1 MCTGCA
7 PLLEPLSS
15 GLDYSS
21 FLYVIHSSAMYHTML
36 THLKM
41 PANTYLVDV
50 YTVHAASAMAAN
62 TVLRSVVAAVLPL
75 AGQQMY
81 QKLGYGWGTSLL
93 GFISFLLI
101 PIPILFLKYGERLRK
116 HPRFQVKL

>member
-1 MCTGCA
+1 
-7 PLLEPLSS
+7 
-15 GLDYSS
+15 
-21 FLYVIHSSAMYHTML
+21 
-36 THLKM
+36 M

-81 QKLGYGWGTSLL
+81 EKLGYGWGTSVL
-93 GFISFLLI
+93 GFVSLIMI
-101 PIPILFLKYGERLRK
+101 PIPLLFLKYGERMRT
-116 HPRFQVKL
+116 HPKFQIKL